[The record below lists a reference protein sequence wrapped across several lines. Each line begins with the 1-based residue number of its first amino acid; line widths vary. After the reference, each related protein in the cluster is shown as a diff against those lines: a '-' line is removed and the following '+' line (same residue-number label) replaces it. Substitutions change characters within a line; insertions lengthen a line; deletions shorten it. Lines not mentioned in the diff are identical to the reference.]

1 MLSYVLLYGSDV
13 SGFSYVKRL
22 ICLLLGATLT
32 SLVLYRNRRKT
43 EFKNGFKDIVSD
55 FSLSESRSRWQIKI
69 ALCVSGAVFIATLLN
84 FPKPVWA
91 GIAAMS
97 VTVPVGNIKERVEG
111 RIRGN
116 MIADIMFIFVSIAVP
131 VEFMQYA
138 SMAGGF
144 GAGFCG
150 KYEGQTAWNSL
161 SAMTVAASVIGVY
174 STIVYRII
182 NNVLG
187 ALFAFALG
195 TVIER
200 VLSGLYDL
208 FIKAKQRRT
217 LRR

>member
-1 MLSYVLLYGSDV
+1 
-13 SGFSYVKRL
+13 
-22 ICLLLGATLT
+22 
-32 SLVLYRNRRKT
+32 
-43 EFKNGFKDIVSD
+43 FKDIISD

-69 ALCVSGAVFIATLLN
+69 ALCVSGAVFVATLLN

-208 FIKAKQRRT
+208 FVKAKQRRT